1 MKTKWQ
7 KIKDEILNSP
17 KWLVSLD
24 INDIVTLT
32 SGNDNNINVL
42 EASTMCSS
50 DERFNILVADILNQ
64 YNTTNLMG
72 CNPLK
77 MLVFV
82 QFPISFPIMMAEM
95 SSINKL
101 IDNIIGENMNC
112 EIKWGL
118 SPREDKI
125 SRIVCAFSPVL

>member
-1 MKTKWQ
+1 MNTEWQ

-95 SSINKL
+95 NSVSEMINY
-101 IDNIIGENMNC
+101 ITVDNII

-125 SRIVCAFSPVL
+125 SRIVCAFNRL

>member
-32 SGNDNNINVL
+32 RGNDNNINVL

-64 YNTTNLMG
+64 YNTTN
-72 CNPLK
+72 
-77 MLVFV
+77 
-82 QFPISFPIMMAEM
+82 
-95 SSINKL
+95 
-101 IDNIIGENMNC
+101 
-112 EIKWGL
+112 
-118 SPREDKI
+118 
-125 SRIVCAFSPVL
+125 

>member
-1 MKTKWQ
+1 MNTEWQ
-7 KIKDEILNSP
+7 KLKGEILNSP

-24 INDIVTLT
+24 KNDIETIT
-32 SGNDNNINVL
+32 GGNDNNINVL

-50 DERFNILVADILNQ
+50 DERFNILVAVILNQ

-95 SSINKL
+95 NSINKL

>member
-1 MKTKWQ
+1 MT
-7 KIKDEILNSP
+7 S
-17 KWLVSLD
+17 
-24 INDIVTLT
+24 NDIVTLT

-82 QFPISFPIMMAEM
+82 QFPISLPIMMAEM
-95 SSINKL
+95 NSINKL

-125 SRIVCAFSPVL
+125 SRIVCVFSPVL

>member
-50 DERFNILVADILNQ
+50 DERFNILVADIFNQ

-95 SSINKL
+95 NSINKL

-125 SRIVCAFSPVL
+125 SRIVCVFSPVL

>member
-7 KIKDEILNSP
+7 KIKGEILNSP

-95 SSINKL
+95 NSINKL

-125 SRIVCAFSPVL
+125 SRIVCVFSSVL

>member
-1 MKTKWQ
+1 MNTEWQ

-95 SSINKL
+95 NSINKL

>member
-1 MKTKWQ
+1 MNTEWQ
-7 KIKDEILNSP
+7 KIKGEILNSP

-77 MLVFV
+77 MLIFV

-95 SSINKL
+95 NSINKL
-101 IDNIIGENMNC
+101 VDSIVGDNADC

>member
-82 QFPISFPIMMAEM
+82 QFPISLPIMMAEM
-95 SSINKL
+95 NSVSEMINY
-101 IDNIIGENMNC
+101 ITVDDII

-118 SPREDKI
+118 SPREDKV
-125 SRIVCAFSPVL
+125 SRIVCAFNRL

>member
-95 SSINKL
+95 NSINKL

-125 SRIVCAFSPVL
+125 SRIVCVFSPVL

>member
-7 KIKDEILNSP
+7 KIKGEILNSP

-32 SGNDNNINVL
+32 SGNDNNTNVL

-95 SSINKL
+95 NSINKL